1 MIRTIVIAR
10 TTNINDFYKKK
21 RKENEQTKQK
31 WIESGRDKLNKQNDK
46 KKKTPIEKSDR
57 PMK

>member
-1 MIRTIVIAR
+1 MTF
-10 TTNINDFYKKK
+10 TKK
-21 RKENEQTKQK
+21 RKKENEQTKQK